1 MQRFAL
7 RQQHQPPITPCFAVS
22 LAAPEQVAFADH
34 ADRNPLGIHNRRGAD
49 PMSKKKP
56 CNLRHWGIG
65 KTVTGSLVINS
76 WACMERSSSC
86 ASETEYAI
94 RRGAHRK

>member
-65 KTVTGSLVINS
+65 RDGNRIFGHKFVGLHGEILVVRQRN
-76 WACMERSSSC
+76 
-86 ASETEYAI
+86 
-94 RRGAHRK
+94 